1 MNNITITIYSENIP
15 GVLYRIANLF
25 LRRKINI
32 ESLTV
37 YELKEEKRS
46 RFTISVFE
54 DIAIMKKVGK
64 QLERIIEVYSVKIDM
79 C

>member
-1 MNNITITIYSENIP
+1 MNNITITIYSENTP
-15 GVLYRIANLF
+15 GVLYRVANLF

-54 DIAIMKKVGK
+54 DIEIMKKVAK

-79 C
+79 G